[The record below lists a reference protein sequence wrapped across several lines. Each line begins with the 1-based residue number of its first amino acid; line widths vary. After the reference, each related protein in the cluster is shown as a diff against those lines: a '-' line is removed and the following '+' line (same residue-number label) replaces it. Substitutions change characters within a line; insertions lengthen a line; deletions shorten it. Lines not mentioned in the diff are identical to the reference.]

1 MNDHADTTRRRKPC
15 GTAKTPAEMP
25 RGGRLMQ
32 TIADVPSVVAA
43 LDGVTI
49 SDPIVHGALVVF
61 PLLDGQ
67 WADPDWAT
75 IDDAGPGITIDE
87 VSEHGSVRD
96 LRVRNDTD
104 RAVLLI
110 DGEELIGAKQ
120 NRVLN
125 TTVLVAARSTVTIP
139 VSCVE
144 QGRWAYRGKRF
155 VSGDAS
161 LYASLRAKKA
171 AQVSR
176 SLRARAGHQSDQG
189 EIWRELQRT
198 ANAYR
203 VKSPT
208 GAMHDVFAEYE
219 GRLTAARE
227 ALAPVPR
234 QVGAI
239 VYLSGKWLGLE
250 IFASEPC
257 SLAGGSGSV
266 AAMPPMRS
274 MRLRLPTCR
283 AAPTRFSPLSGV
295 HVSSRLPQSALA
307 KSTGSWTTTSRVPR
321 WPWMTA
327 SRISWRRGRVATRG
341 RGPDS

>member
-1 MNDHADTTRRRKPC
+1 
-15 GTAKTPAEMP
+15 
-25 RGGRLMQ
+25 MQ
-32 TIADVPSVVAA
+32 TVADVPSIAAA
-43 LDGVTI
+43 LDVVTI

-61 PLLDGQ
+61 PLLDGE

-87 VSEHGSVRD
+87 VSEHGSVPD

-104 RAVLLI
+104 RAVLLV

-144 QGRWAYRGKRF
+144 QDRWAYRGKRF

-203 VKSPT
+203 VKSPCH
-208 GAMHDVFAEYE
+208 A
-219 GRLTAARE
+219 
-227 ALAPVPR
+227 
-234 QVGAI
+234 
-239 VYLSGKWLGLE
+239 
-250 IFASEPC
+250 
-257 SLAGGSGSV
+257 
-266 AAMPPMRS
+266 
-274 MRLRLPTCR
+274 
-283 AAPTRFSPLSGV
+283 
-295 HVSSRLPQSALA
+295 
-307 KSTGSWTTTSRVPR
+307 
-321 WPWMTA
+321 
-327 SRISWRRGRVATRG
+327 
-341 RGPDS
+341 